1 MNAPSKKEELLPQT
15 ISFQLDGKAVYAY
28 EGETI
33 LKAAQRHGVA
43 IPHLCYKDGMRP
55 DGNCRACVVEIQ
67 GERTLAPS
75 CCRNVTAGME
85 VLATSERAI
94 KSQKMVVEMLLSD
107 MPDKGYKWNDVKPA
121 SNATSAKPSGQ
132 HGELSDWAQR

>member
-85 VLATSERAI
+85 VSANSARMACSLPDTISANMTIRANVIINGSSTRNHATLE
-94 KSQKMVVEMLLSD
+94 
-107 MPDKGYKWNDVKPA
+107 
-121 SNATSAKPSGQ
+121 
-132 HGELSDWAQR
+132 